1 MSGRRLPTLL
11 PPAPWAALAC
21 IVAVIVVAQP
31 TLRAPILTI
40 ICIGLSFYRLDLAML
55 LWMACAALAPQ
66 ALIQVRNAVI
76 VPTTAVLSFLL
87 VRWGW
92 ERVQRGD
99 LRLPRS
105 RLTVP
110 LLAIALTAVAS
121 GVTGALFYD
130 SAVPGVHRYLLV
142 QVYAIALVVLSVATV
157 FFVSE
162 QIQGRRVLNAAVGML
177 VVIGITMTVNEIP
190 PGRLLQMPR
199 WYPIIITCAF
209 TLVYASVLSRLP
221 RTRWQWLAG
230 LVALALVLQ
239 GPAKNFFFHESQ
251 WISGW
256 VMIGI
261 PLILLP
267 LLCLPRLALP
277 AIVIGGLLG
286 LFLIWPRVEFAF
298 EQARLEG
305 DFHRLIIWKDA
316 LLMGS
321 LRPVFGIGPGNYID
335 YAERYAQVDIA
346 LASAHGNYQQIVA
359 EMGIVGLGFVLWALW
374 RVLAVAWQVF
384 RKATDPIDRVIGLA
398 TIGAL
403 AGQMG
408 ASVMGDYLF
417 PAYHNGGHANIS
429 ATIYT
434 WMLIGVLMSAERR
447 LRTGSLVMTPQP
459 AADKKEGVVFPP
471 PLRVNLS

>member
-1 MSGRRLPTLL
+1 MSGRRFATLL
-11 PPAPWAALAC
+11 PPAPWTALAC
-21 IVAVIVVAQP
+21 IVAAIVLSQP
-31 TLRAPILTI
+31 TLRAPTLTI
-40 ICIGLSFYRLDLAML
+40 ACIGLSFYRLDLAML
-55 LWMACAALAPQ
+55 LWMASAALAPQ

-87 VRWGW
+87 VRWGL

-99 LRLPRS
+99 LSVPRS
-105 RLTVP
+105 RLTAP
-110 LLAIALTAVAS
+110 LLAIAATAVVS
-121 GVTGALFYD
+121 GVAGAVFYD
-130 SAVPGVHRYLLV
+130 TAVPGVHRYVLV
-142 QVYAIALVVLSVATV
+142 QVYAAALVILSVATA

-162 QIQGRRVLNAAVGML
+162 QIQTRRMLNAAVVML
-177 VVIGITMTVNEIP
+177 VMIGLAMTINEIP
-190 PGRLLQMPR
+190 PYRLLQMPR
-199 WYPIIITCAF
+199 WYPIIITCSF
-209 TLVYASVLSRLP
+209 TLVYAAVLSRLP
-221 RTRWQWLAG
+221 TKGWHW
-230 LVALALVLQ
+230 LVALIALVLVLQ
-239 GPAKNFFFHESQ
+239 GPAKNFFLHESQ

-267 LLCLPRLALP
+267 LLCLPRFAWP
-277 AIVIGGLLG
+277 AIVIGALVGAY
-286 LFLIWPRVEFAF
+286 FIWPWVEFAF
-298 EQARLEG
+298 EQARREG
-305 DFHRLIIWKDA
+305 DFHRLTIWKDA

-359 EMGIVGLGFVLWALW
+359 EMGIVGLGFVLWALC

-384 RKATDPIDRVIGLA
+384 RTATDPIDRVIALA

-408 ASVMGDYLF
+408 AAVMGDYLF

-434 WMLIGVLMSAERR
+434 WMMIGVLMSTERR
-447 LRTGSLVMTPQP
+447 LRTGSLLMTPQP
-459 AADKKEGVVFPP
+459 SVDKKEGVVFPP
-471 PLRVNLS
+471 PLRVNHS